1 MKKKNVAKNQVIK
14 AYERTETTDS
24 NIEHTKTREII
35 QNLENKYKEISLEK
49 EALVSSFDLYIENSY
64 HKTEVDDILN
74 EKKIY
79 YEQQIN
85 KISDL
90 NENYN
95 ALLETNNRLENEIKE
110 KEEQNNNHVQTI
122 KVLNLKTEALDRS
135 ESTNNQELI
144 NQLNHENLDLKKSKT
159 ESKQTIGLLNKEIS
173 KYRSENEALTNSI
186 NQIEPLQ
193 AENKELQRE
202 LLANRLSNSEINKN
216 FNALLETN
224 NRLENEIKEKEEQN
238 NNHVQTI
245 NSLQFENRNFQ
256 EEHLKETKALKEQI
270 EVKEFGN
277 LSYDEI
283 RNKYFILTSK
293 NQFQSKT
300 NEYEN
305 KKKCPTP
312 GCNGIGNSRTPGAKK
327 HYSFLSCPNV
337 NKNSKLKD
345 NFISKNEKKSIQI
358 NQDQILEIN
367 QLQLTINDLEQD
379 ILYERNRK
387 IFSKVNFFIFI
398 FTLKLIF

>member
-1 MKKKNVAKNQVIK
+1 MAKFSTMKTI
-14 AYERTETTDS
+14 T
-24 NIEHTKTREII
+24 
-35 QNLENKYKEISLEK
+35 LNK
-49 EALVSSFDLYIENSY
+49 
-64 HKTEVDDILN
+64 
-74 EKKIY
+74 
-79 YEQQIN
+79 Q
-85 KISDL
+85 
-90 NENYN
+90 
-95 ALLETNNRLENEIKE
+95 
-110 KEEQNNNHVQTI
+110 
-122 KVLNLKTEALDRS
+122 
-135 ESTNNQELI
+135 
-144 NQLNHENLDLKKSKT
+144 NLDLKKSKT

-186 NQIEPLQ
+186 NHIEPLQ

-293 NQFQSKT
+293 NQFQS
-300 NEYEN
+300 
-305 KKKCPTP
+305 
-312 GCNGIGNSRTPGAKK
+312 
-327 HYSFLSCPNV
+327 
-337 NKNSKLKD
+337 
-345 NFISKNEKKSIQI
+345 
-358 NQDQILEIN
+358 
-367 QLQLTINDLEQD
+367 
-379 ILYERNRK
+379 
-387 IFSKVNFFIFI
+387 
-398 FTLKLIF
+398 